1 METEAV
7 KELLEKLQAGYTRR
21 DQSHLDAFMDLFIP
35 GDELEIIGTNAVEMG
50 KDEWCL
56 GREAARELVSRDW
69 EHWGD
74 VVYDLDNV
82 HIFVKGD
89 VAWIATTAT
98 VTDFIP
104 NEDRY
109 NGFVGYAKAVAE
121 EEGVSAQKK
130 MLDIIGLG
138 NDLMAGI
145 FLGEKCVWPF
155 RFTAVAVKEKG
166 GWLFHQLHFSFATTH
181 APDVRIQ

>member
-1 METEAV
+1 
-7 KELLEKLQAGYTRR
+7 
-21 DQSHLDAFMDLFIP
+21 
-35 GDELEIIGTNAVEMG
+35 MG
-50 KDEWCL
+50 E
-56 GREAARELVSRDW
+56 
-69 EHWGD
+69 
-74 VVYDLDNV
+74 
-82 HIFVKGD
+82 

-121 EEGVSAQKK
+121 EEGVDAQKK

-138 NDLMAGI
+138 NDLMVGI
-145 FLGEKCVWPF
+145 FMGEKCVWPF
-155 RFTAVAVKEKG
+155 RFTAVAVKENG
-166 GWLFHQLHFSFATTH
+166 RWLFHQLNFSFATTR